1 MKKTIAIL
9 LVLVIGMA
17 GVFAAENIEASLAL
31 TTSVTSY
38 NLLAITD
45 STTTTFDFDEDP
57 ESLSTSFDVANAF
70 VAPVTAAH
78 LHYKTN
84 NAGPVTLKISGSALV
99 NDGDGAFMPYTLTC
113 GSATIVTVNATEVIS
128 TNDVFAYAQTG
139 LETASLPIEV
149 QITEGDDLDDYTAGT
164 YSTTV
169 KFNFS
174 AT

>member
-9 LVLVIGMA
+9 LVLVIGMV
-17 GVFAAENIEASLAL
+17 GVWADTTAELEL
-31 TTSVTSY
+31 TTTVTSY

-45 STTTTFDFDEDP
+45 SATDTFDFDADP
-57 ESLSTSFDVANAF
+57 YVESLSATFDVENAF
-70 VAPVTAAH
+70 DSPVIAAY

-84 NAGPVTLKISGSALV
+84 NAGPVTLKISGAALV

-113 GSATIVTVNATEVIS
+113 GNASISTTNATPVESI
-128 TNDVFAYAQTG
+128 NNVFNYAQTG
-139 LETASLPIEV
+139 LETASLPINV

-169 KFNFS
+169 SFIFTAS
-174 AT
+174 